1 MVKAFIRPTIEVHPV
16 DTIGELYQSA
26 SLICTASGNPA
37 PNILW
42 YKDGVAISNVNSDPS
57 VLLFNEL
64 NLADRGFYHCEAKNI
79 INEQNV
85 TDISV
90 DVVLNIK
97 G

>member
-1 MVKAFIRPTIEVHPV
+1 MKAFIRPTIEVHPV

-26 SLICTASGNPA
+26 SLTCTASGNPT
-37 PNILW
+37 PNIVW
-42 YKDGVAISNVNSDPS
+42 YKDGVAISNVNSVPS
-57 VLLFNEL
+57 VLFFNEL

-79 INEQNV
+79 INEQNEI
-85 TDISV
+85 DISV